1 MIFIPRVTYEQ
12 AAKEFADHGYTLIDN
27 DVMATKKMAYT
38 CNKHPDKPPQYID
51 LSHLRRGHG
60 CKYCREGRRSN
71 HSVNKD
77 TVIKLCE
84 DRAFEFVNLRS
95 DGIKSIIDFIC
106 EKHQDKGVQSMDL
119 QTLRKCHGCR
129 YCAGKGRTTESFIK
143 ELNNPNIEI
152 LGEYT
157 YANSHIKCRCEID
170 GTIWKSTP
178 NRLLSGQGCPECGRI
193 IANLHS
199 TKSNEDFLEE
209 LANKKPTIRPLG
221 KYIGVFIPIKF
232 ECLVC
237 GHKWDMTPD
246 SALHTDRVCP
256 KCTKKRNLERMTKTN
271 AQFLEELSM
280 VNPYLQPLEPYK
292 TDHEKIKVL
301 CKKHSFIWY
310 VAPNKILHKR
320 TGCPRCA
327 AYNNERKASF
337 ILESWGYNIQ
347 MQKRFN
353 DCKDKNP
360 LPFDIYLPDY
370 NIAIEYDGEQHYW
383 PVIRRGMKSNQ
394 DAVNSYEVTVR
405 HDAIKTE
412 YCKTHG
418 ISLIRIPY
426 WEADN
431 MESFLFDEMVRC
443 GAIEEIITA

>member
-1 MIFIPRVTYEQ
+1 
-12 AAKEFADHGYTLIDN
+12 
-27 DVMATKKMAYT
+27 
-38 CNKHPDKPPQYID
+38 
-51 LSHLRRGHG
+51 
-60 CKYCREGRRSN
+60 
-71 HSVNKD
+71 
-77 TVIKLCE
+77 
-84 DRAFEFVNLRS
+84 
-95 DGIKSIIDFIC
+95 
-106 EKHQDKGVQSMDL
+106 MDL

-280 VNPYLQPLEPYK
+280 VNPDLQPLEPYK

-301 CKKHSFIWY
+301 CKSTVLYGMSHQIKYYIKGLDVHDVPHIIMSEKQALFLSLGDIIFKCRNALMTVKTRILYHLIFICQTT
-310 VAPNKILHKR
+310 I
-320 TGCPRCA
+320 
-327 AYNNERKASF
+327 
-337 ILESWGYNIQ
+337 
-347 MQKRFN
+347 
-353 DCKDKNP
+353 
-360 LPFDIYLPDY
+360 
-370 NIAIEYDGEQHYW
+370 
-383 PVIRRGMKSNQ
+383 
-394 DAVNSYEVTVR
+394 
-405 HDAIKTE
+405 
-412 YCKTHG
+412 
-418 ISLIRIPY
+418 
-426 WEADN
+426 
-431 MESFLFDEMVRC
+431 
-443 GAIEEIITA
+443 